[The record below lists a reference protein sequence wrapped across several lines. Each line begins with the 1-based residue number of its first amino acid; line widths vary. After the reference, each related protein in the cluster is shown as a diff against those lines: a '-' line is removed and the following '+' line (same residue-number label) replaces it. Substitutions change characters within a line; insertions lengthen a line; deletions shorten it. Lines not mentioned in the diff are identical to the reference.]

1 MVLTARS
8 FLFKGYASKMA
19 TTLDNF
25 YTEVLRELKVVEPNG
40 TGSSED
46 RQRVVDAYPRIWEML
61 WNRELVTW
69 NVTDSIPDWAVIPL
83 TKIAANIVAT
93 RFAVSGE
100 RLLFLKADG
109 EIDARVPSWAER
121 QLRKQTSSEYIPST
135 LSNDFF

>member
-1 MVLTARS
+1 
-8 FLFKGYASKMA
+8 MA

-61 WNRELVTW
+61 WNRDLVTW

-83 TKIAANIVAT
+83 TKIAANIVAP